1 MRGPSGYT
9 GAHMATPLRRVYENL
24 RAGHAVLRDANRLG
38 QIAVVLVR
46 HGFGAFVQSLKLQ
59 DRWVTNKLFEL
70 APQVKDLP
78 IERRILLACQ
88 ELGPTFIKLGQMLST
103 RPDVFPPALI
113 QELQTLQDRVPPLAL
128 DDVREMIRVELG
140 HTVEELFADF
150 DPQPLAT
157 ASIAQVH
164 TARLAASGEDVVV
177 KVQRPDLE
185 AQFVVDLEIMAVLAR
200 ALETNF
206 PETKMF
212 SPSGMV
218 AEFGKAILREIDF
231 ELEVENLERFG
242 SNFAGD
248 QRVSF
253 PKPYHEYCS
262 TRVLTMER
270 ILGTKI
276 SEIGGRADVEE
287 IVGAALNAVLQMI
300 FADGFF
306 HGDLHPGNIM
316 VRADGSIAFIDV
328 GLCGQLSPRA
338 RDTMTDLLVAVVSSD
353 WEGLARVFWSIA
365 ERGEESTAD
374 FRRFETDVIE
384 SARRWFS
391 GRTAAAIEFSVILRD
406 MVGLALKHRVRMPAD
421 YTMTFKAVITMEG
434 VGKQLCPDM
443 DLLTAAAPYVT
454 GVVAAR
460 YQPRRLIEG
469 GYAAL
474 RDVVDVMRMIPDA
487 TRTVLDEMRAGRAR
501 ITVDTPQLEKLERS
515 YASTQHRTILG
526 VWAGACALGG
536 AFALDRDAHTVLGLP
551 ALAALFFALAAG
563 FAWRYVALGKR

>member
-1 MRGPSGYT
+1 MP
-9 GAHMATPLRRVYENL
+9 TPLRRVYENL
-24 RAGHAVLRDANRLG
+24 RTGHAVLRDANRLG

-70 APQVKDLP
+70 APQMEDLP

-128 DDVREMIRVELG
+128 DAVREVIRAELG
-140 HTVEELFADF
+140 QSVEELFTDF

-164 TARLAASGEDVVV
+164 SARLAASGEDVVV

-231 ELEVENLERFG
+231 GLEVENLERFAV
-242 SNFAGD
+242 NFASD
-248 QRVSF
+248 ERVSF

-262 TRVLTMER
+262 TRVLTMQR
-270 ILGTKI
+270 IVGTKI
-276 SEIGGRADVEE
+276 SEIGGRPDVEQ
-287 IVGAALNAVLQMI
+287 IVRAALNAVLQMI
-300 FADGFF
+300 YSDGFF

-316 VRADGSIAFIDV
+316 VRADGSIVFIDV
-328 GLCGQLSPRA
+328 GLCGHLSPRE
-338 RDTMTDLLVAVVSSD
+338 RDVMTDLLIAVVGSD
-353 WEGLARVFWSIA
+353 WEGLARLFWSIA
-365 ERGEESTAD
+365 ERGRESTAD
-374 FRRFETDVIE
+374 FRKFEADVIE

-391 GRTAAAIEFSVILRD
+391 GRTAAAIEFSVILKD
-406 MVGLALKHRVRMPAD
+406 LVGLSLKHRVHMPPS

-443 DLLTAAAPYVT
+443 DLLAAAAPYVT

-460 YQPRRLIEG
+460 YQPQRLIEG

-474 RDVVDVMRMIPDA
+474 RDVIEVMRLVPDA

-501 ITVDTPQLEKLERS
+501 ITVEIPQLERLERS
-515 YASTQHRTILG
+515 HASTQHRTILG
-526 VWAGACALGG
+526 VWAGVSALCGVL
-536 AFALDRDAHTVLGLP
+536 ALDHDARTVFGLP
-551 ALAALFFALAAG
+551 ALAVLFFVLAVAFAL
-563 FAWRYVALGKR
+563 RYVAEGKRR